1 MANLAL
7 AGLLWLGL
15 LFGLRSLNSALGRP
29 YLSGRKSVPLRRI
42 CAVSR
47 PDWSRPL
54 PRPLTIPEVM
64 KLATLDDVRVLM
76 QKHLPAEYRAKF
88 AWRQLAAMLRRTAHG
103 TTDCAELAT
112 ALQLVLKLEGVMCR

>member
-1 MANLAL
+1 
-7 AGLLWLGL
+7 
-15 LFGLRSLNSALGRP
+15 
-29 YLSGRKSVPLRRI
+29 
-42 CAVSR
+42 VSKL
-47 PDWSRPL
+47 DWSRPL

-88 AWRQLAAMLRRTAHG
+88 AWRQLAAMLRRTTQG
-103 TTDCAELAT
+103 KTDCAELAT